1 MAVKNIIF
9 DMGGV
14 LADFDPD
21 RSLRNH
27 FPEDLRQLIKDN
39 TFLSDEWREMDRGTY
54 TVEEAV
60 EIMCAR
66 LPEELREETRKMVV
80 DHEAEMPPI
89 ECTYPI
95 VEQLSRNGYKIY
107 LLSNCPMWFYTFKD
121 SVPAFRFFDGF
132 IVSAEYNQIKPDKE
146 LYLTLFRKF
155 NLVPEECFFIDD
167 SAANVEASEKLG
179 MKAHCF
185 FDKDTDKLISAL
197 RNEGVKI

>member
-27 FPEDLRQLIKDN
+27 FSESEIQLVKEN
-39 TFLSDEWREMDRGTY
+39 TYLSPEWREMDRGTL

-60 EIMCAR
+60 GIMCAR
-66 LPEELREETRKMVV
+66 LPENLRGEARLMIIDRET
-80 DHEAEMPPI
+80 EMPPL
-89 ECTYPI
+89 ECTYPV
-95 VEQLSRNGYKIY
+95 VEKLKQNGYKIY
-107 LLSNCPMWFYTFKD
+107 LLSNCPMWFYEFKH

-132 IVSAEYNQIKPDKE
+132 IVSAEYNQIKPDE
-146 LYLTLFRKF
+146 DLYYTLFKKF
-155 NLVPEECFFIDD
+155 GLIPSECFFIDD
-167 SAANVEASEKLG
+167 SAANIETGIRLG
-179 MKAHCF
+179 MKGHCF
-185 FDKDTDKLISAL
+185 WDKDVGKLTEAL